1 MDSDKLFIPDKWI
14 HQFVV
19 RTREY
24 LFSGEADPMAER
36 VANSCRETMSSG
48 QNESPTPI
56 AREDL

>member
-14 HQFVV
+14 HQFVL

-24 LFSGEADPMAER
+24 LFSGDADPAVDR
-36 VANSCRETMSSG
+36 VANGYGETMSSG
-48 QNESPTPI
+48 QNESSTPI